1 MTLQAIR
8 ENKDITQK
16 ELANKTGISLSS
28 IRAFEQGQRNI
39 NGASIDKLIK
49 ICNVLECTISD
60 ILDNKEVKT
69 MVIQYENDICN
80 K

>member
-1 MTLQAIR
+1 MTLKSIR
-8 ENKDITQK
+8 ESKNVTQK
-16 ELANKTGISLSS
+16 ELSDKTKIGLST
-28 IRAFEQGQRNI
+28 IRSFEQGQRNI

-49 ICNVLECTISD
+49 ICNVLECSISD

-69 MVIQYENDICN
+69 MVIEYEREICN